1 MGQVLHAA
9 VALAGA
15 AVVLAT
21 CSNPAPA
28 APPAAEPSALA
39 DEAYALLNV
48 LTTQYSPR
56 EIGSDREMEAALSLQ
71 GRLSMSGYDT
81 SLQEFGASYTFRP
94 SYMFYTDTPLESGV
108 DEAIL
113 KPIRPHLHH
122 GLPFS
127 PPRGYFTGILTPVGD
142 TSQMDVLERSLEG
155 RIALIVPGAKS
166 DDETLRRVTRAG
178 AVGAIII
185 VDMEDT
191 EVSDEITVPTA
202 KDMDPYSTPPDP
214 RIITVVS
221 VGRGKG
227 NALLELVERTEVTAS
242 IKVDVVKRPLWNVVA
257 NMGGTEKTGR
267 SVILGAHYDTVK
279 DTQGASDNGSGVAVL
294 MTVARHIAERDYP
307 FDVRIV
313 LFGAEEEGLFGS
325 KQYVESMSREEIDGT
340 IAMLNLDAVGSGTS
354 LTATGNSDLTS
365 EAIEIGQELGAP
377 ITLRVGEV
385 ATSDHEPFEEA
396 GIPTLFLSSNDLS
409 RINSPEDTIE
419 HINPDLLG
427 YAAEIVIAMMDSL
440 AK

>member
-1 MGQVLHAA
+1 MGLVLHAA

-15 AVVLAT
+15 AVVLAE

-28 APPAAEPSALA
+28 PPLA

-48 LTTQYSPR
+48 LTTEYSPR

-71 GRLSMSGYDT
+71 GKLSMSGYET
-81 SLQEFGASYTFRP
+81 SLQEFGTSYTFRP

-108 DEAIL
+108 ADAVL
-113 KPIRPHLHH
+113 APIRPHL
-122 GLPFS
+122 LPAHPAS
-127 PPRGYFTGILTPVGD
+127 PPRGFVTGPLTPVGD
-142 TSQMDVLERSLEG
+142 TSRMDIPERGLEG

-202 KDMDPYSTPPDP
+202 KDMDPFSTPPDP

-227 NALLELVERTEVTAS
+227 NALLELVERGELTAS
-242 IKVDVVKRPLWNVVA
+242 IKVDVMKQPLWNVVA
-257 NMGGTEKTGR
+257 NMGGTEKTGH
-267 SVILGAHYDTVK
+267 SVILGAHYDTVEE
-279 DTQGASDNGSGVAVL
+279 TQGASDNGSGVAVL

-313 LFGAEEEGLFGS
+313 LFGAEEEGQFGS
-325 KQYVESMSREEIDGT
+325 GQYVEDMSREGIDGT

-354 LTATGNSDLTS
+354 LTATGDFDLVS
-365 EAIEIGQELGAP
+365 EAIETGRNFGAP
-377 ITLRVGEV
+377 IIRETGGM
-385 ATSDHEPFEEA
+385 ASSAHTPFEEA

-409 RINSPEDTIE
+409 RINSPDDTIE

-427 YAAEIVIAMMDSL
+427 YAAEVAIAMLDSL
-440 AK
+440 AEKMR